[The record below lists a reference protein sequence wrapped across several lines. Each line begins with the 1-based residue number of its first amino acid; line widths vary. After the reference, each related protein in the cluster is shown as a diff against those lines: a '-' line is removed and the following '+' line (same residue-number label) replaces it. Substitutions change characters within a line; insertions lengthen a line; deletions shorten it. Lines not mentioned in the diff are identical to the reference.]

1 MFTLFHKNILARLL
15 FLSCLLMALPVQA
28 NDWLKVNISG
38 VNKTLEKNIL
48 AHLGKLPKSSVQRRA
63 FLFNAKD
70 NINAALQSM
79 GYYHS
84 IIKQETTPHKNAAWA
99 FTIDITL
106 GKPTRLQ
113 WIDIRIQGE
122 LLDDP
127 VFNQWLNQLKIRP
140 GDILN
145 QGIYEQMKSQLISM
159 ALARGYFDGQ
169 YTQSQIIVNR
179 DLNLAKINLYY
190 QSGDRYRLGD
200 VTFEGSTLEP
210 YLLNKLIPFK
220 TGAPYSSSDLNQF
233 NQKLLNTGYFSNIQV
248 LPLMDQAKNDVIPIN
263 VNLSPRPDHSIKL
276 GLGAD
281 IGNTTDNNIE
291 PRVSVTWQTPQ
302 INRYGH
308 SQTTTALWSLNRPRL
323 LTTYSIPL
331 TDPLNDLLKIRFGII
346 RDYYGLTQEYSTS
359 SEKYYNTGQLD
370 STQYLVGVARQHRL
384 KDKWVFS
391 YSVEALKEKYNQS
404 DVNYDPQF
412 LLFGASLSKTVRGD
426 NTLDPKSG
434 TMQAYSIAYGD
445 PDLGSTIRLLKMEA
459 KFKWIETFFTKH
471 RFVSRLDL
479 GINVTD
485 DNNLAEISPS
495 LRYFAGGDQSIR
507 GYSYN
512 ELGPYIDYTDSDGNQ
527 IREVV
532 GGRYLIV
539 GSLEYQYYFTPS
551 WRAAAF
557 IDAGNAYDTGQFDP
571 VVSVG
576 PGIAWISP
584 IGPIRLDLGIGL
596 QKNDTLNRPW
606 RIHIM
611 MGSEL

>member
-1 MFTLFHKNILARLL
+1 MSSPTLNKIIISLVLSFMLLPMTAHAR
-15 FLSCLLMALPVQA
+15 
-28 NDWLKVNISG
+28 DWLKLNISG
-38 VNKTLEKNIL
+38 VNKSLKKNIE
-48 AHLGKLPKSSVQRRA
+48 AHLGTLPKSSVQRRA
-63 FLFNAKD
+63 YLFNAKD
-70 NINAALQSM
+70 NITAALQAM

-84 IIKQETTPHKNAAWA
+84 VIKQNTVQNEKAAWVLNIA
-99 FTIDITL
+99 VTL
-106 GKPTRLQ
+106 GQPTRLQ
-113 WIDIRIQGE
+113 WIDIRIEGE

-127 VFNQWLNQLKIRP
+127 IFNQWLNQLKIRP
-140 GDILN
+140 GDRLD
-145 QGIYEQMKSQLISM
+145 QGDYEQMKSQLVSM
-159 ALARGYFDGQ
+159 ALARGYFDGE

-190 QSGDRYRLGD
+190 QSGDRYHLGD

-210 YLLNKLIPFK
+210 DLLNDLIPFK
-220 TGAPYSSSDLNQF
+220 SGDPYSSTDLNHL

-248 LPLMDQAKNDVIPIN
+248 LPLMSQAKEDVIPIN
-263 VNLSPRPDHSIKL
+263 VNLSPRPNHSIKL

-308 SQTTTALWSLNRPRL
+308 SQTTTAQWSLDRPKL
-323 LTTYSIPL
+323 LTSYSIPL

-346 RDYYGLTQEYSTS
+346 RDYYGITQEYSTS
-359 SEKYYNTGQLD
+359 SQKYYNTGQLD
-370 STQYLVGVARQHRL
+370 STQYLIGVARQRRL

-404 DVNYDPQF
+404 DVNYDPLF
-412 LLFGASLSKTVRGD
+412 ILFGSSLSKTVRGD
-426 NTLDPKSG
+426 NSLDPKSG
-434 TMQAYSIAYGD
+434 YLQSYSVDYGD
-445 PDLGSTIRLLKMEA
+445 PELGSTVRLLKLEA
-459 KFKWIETFFTKH
+459 KFKWINTFFTKH

-479 GINVTD
+479 GINYTD
-485 DNNLAEISPS
+485 DSSLEEISPS
-495 LRYFAGGDQSIR
+495 LRFFAGGDQSIR

-596 QKNDTLNRPW
+596 QKNDTLDRPW

>member
-1 MFTLFHKNILARLL
+1 MTV
-15 FLSCLLMALPVQA
+15 CLLLLLCMCISMTAQA
-28 NDWLKVNISG
+28 NDWLKLNITG
-38 VNKTLEKNIL
+38 VNKALKKNIE
-48 AHLGKLPKSSVQRRA
+48 AHLGTLPTSSVQRRA
-63 FLFNAKD
+63 YLFNAKD
-70 NINAALQSM
+70 NIDAALQSM

-84 IIKQETTPHKNAAWA
+84 IIKQKTTQHEKSAW
-99 FTIDITL
+99 TLNINVTL
-106 GKPTRLQ
+106 GEPTRLQ

-145 QGIYEQMKSQLISM
+145 QGTYEQMKSQLVSM
-159 ALARGYFDGQ
+159 ALARGYFDGK

-190 QSGDRYRLGD
+190 QSGDRYRLGN

-210 YLLNKLIPFK
+210 ELLNRLIPFK
-220 TGAPYSSSDLNQF
+220 TGAPYSSSALNQL

-248 LPLMDQAKNDVIPIN
+248 LPLMSQANSDVIPIN

-281 IGNTTDNNIE
+281 IGNTTNNNIE
-291 PRVSVTWQTPQ
+291 PRISVTWQTPQ

-308 SQTTTALWSLNRPRL
+308 SQTTTAQWSLNRPKL

-331 TDPLNDLLKIRFGII
+331 TDPLDDLLKIRFGII

-370 STQYLVGVARQHRL
+370 STQYLIGVARQHRL

-404 DVNYDPQF
+404 NVNYDPQF
-412 LLFGASLSKTVRGD
+412 ILFGSSLSKTVRGD
-426 NTLDPKSG
+426 SSLDPKSG
-434 TMQAYSIAYGD
+434 TMQSYSIAYGD

-459 KFKWIETFFTKH
+459 KFKWIDTFFTRH

-485 DNNLAEISPS
+485 DSNLAEISPS

-551 WRAAAF
+551 WRGALF
-557 IDAGNAYDTGQFDP
+557 VDAGNAYDTSQFDP

-596 QKNDTLNRPW
+596 QKNDTLDRPW
-606 RIHIM
+606 RIHII

>member
-1 MFTLFHKNILARLL
+1 MLLSVTVHAKDWLTLNITGVNTSLKKNI
-15 FLSCLLMALPVQA
+15 V
-28 NDWLKVNISG
+28 
-38 VNKTLEKNIL
+38 
-48 AHLGKLPKSSVQRRA
+48 AHLGTLPKSSVQRRA
-63 FLFNAKD
+63 YLFNAKD
-70 NINAALQSM
+70 NITAALQSM

-84 IIKQETTPHKNAAWA
+84 LIKQKTIQNKKAAWV
-99 FTIDITL
+99 FKIEISL

-113 WIDIRIQGE
+113 WIDIRIEGE
-122 LLDDP
+122 LLEDP

-145 QGIYEQMKSQLISM
+145 QGTYEQMKSQLISM

-190 QSGDRYRLGD
+190 ASGVRYHFGD

-210 YLLNKLIPFK
+210 KLLTDLIPFK
-220 TGAPYSSSDLNQF
+220 SGDPYSSTSLNQL

-248 LPLMDQAKNDVIPIN
+248 LPLMTKAKDDRIPID
-263 VNLSPRPDHSIKL
+263 VNLSPRPNHSIKL

-281 IGNTTDNNIE
+281 IGNTTNNTIE

-308 SQTTTALWSLNRPRL
+308 SQTTTAQWSLNRPKL
-323 LTTYSIPL
+323 LSTYSIPL
-331 TDPLNDLLKIRFGII
+331 TDPLDDLLKIRFGII
-346 RDYYGLTQEYSTS
+346 RDYYGITQEYSTS
-359 SEKYYNTGQLD
+359 SNKYYNTGQLD
-370 STQYLVGVARQHRL
+370 STQYLIGVARQRRL

-391 YSVEALKEKYNQS
+391 YSIEALKEKYNQS
-404 DVNYDPQF
+404 DVNYDPF
-412 LLFGASLSKTVRGD
+412 FILFGTSLSKIIRGD
-426 NTLDPKSG
+426 NSLDPKSG
-434 TMQAYSIAYGD
+434 SLQSYSVSYAD
-445 PDLGSTIRLLKMEA
+445 PELGSTIRLLKMEA
-459 KFKWIETFFTKH
+459 KFKWIKTFFTKH

-479 GINVTD
+479 GINYTD
-485 DNNLAEISPS
+485 DSNLAEISPS
-495 LRYFAGGDQSIR
+495 LRFFAGGDQSIR

-539 GSLEYQYYFTPS
+539 GSLEYQYYFTPT

-584 IGPIRLDLGIGL
+584 IGPISLDLGIGL
-596 QKNDTLNRPW
+596 QKTDTLDRPW

-611 MGSEL
+611 MGSEI